1 MITIINKDRFKQLI
15 QEALAQEFSGW
26 DFSYLHGRMLGDDPT
41 WDYGAIVKAHLPGVH
56 ALLDYDTGGGEF
68 LSALTPRPALTTAT
82 EGYPPNVPVAGR
94 RLLPLGIHVV
104 NAVDAAHL
112 PFADSTFDLII
123 NRHGD
128 YNAGE
133 VFRMLKPG
141 AHFITQQVGGS
152 DQIQLN
158 QALEDKISFPY
169 VDFGIEELRQEFEA
183 AGFLIFDLR
192 EEFPETVYRD
202 IGAVVFYLKVISWQ
216 VPDFTV
222 EKYYDRLAAI
232 HNTIEED
239 GAFRSRSHRILLQAR
254 RP

>member
-1 MITIINKDRFKQLI
+1 
-15 QEALAQEFSGW
+15 
-26 DFSYLHGRMLGDDPT
+26 
-41 WDYGAIVKAHLPGVH
+41 
-56 ALLDYDTGGGEF
+56 
-68 LSALTPRPALTTAT
+68 
-82 EGYPPNVPVAGR
+82 VAGR

-104 NAVDAAHL
+104 NAVDAANL

-128 YNAGE
+128 YNAAE

-141 AHFITQQVGGS
+141 ARFITQQVGGS

-158 QALEDKISFPY
+158 QALEDEISFPY
-169 VDFGIEELRQEFEA
+169 IDFGIKEIQQEFEA
-183 AGFLIFDLR
+183 AGFQIIDLR

>member
-1 MITIINKDRFKQLI
+1 MIPITNRIRFESLI
-15 QEALAQEFSGW
+15 QAALEQNFSGW
-26 DFSYLHGRMLGDDPT
+26 DFSYLHNRMLGDEPT
-41 WDYGAIVKAHLPGVH
+41 WDYTAIVKAHLPGVH

-82 EGYPPNVPVAGR
+82 EGYPSNVPVAGR

-104 NAVDAAHL
+104 NAADAALL

-128 YNAGE
+128 YNAHE
-133 VFRMLKPG
+133 VYRLLKPG
-141 AHFITQQVGGS
+141 ARFITQQVGGS

-158 QALEDKISFPY
+158 QALEDEISFPY
-169 VDFGIEELRQEFEA
+169 IDFGIEELRQEFEA
-183 AGFLIFDLR
+183 AGFQIFDLR

-239 GAFRSRSHRILLQAR
+239 GAFRSRSHRLLLLAR